1 MKTKMSSIQNTLNQ
15 IQSSQNKLEQRVNE
29 LIFEQ
34 SNSLIKKQ
42 NLDKSLRMISKNID
56 LLDSK

>member
-1 MKTKMSSIQNTLNQ
+1 MKNKMNSIQNTLNQ
-15 IQSSQNKLEQRVNE
+15 IQSSQNKLEQKVNE

-42 NLDKSLRMISKNID
+42 NLDNSLRMISINID
-56 LLDSK
+56 SLDSK